1 MKATRKGML
10 MVISGPSG
18 TGKGTLAAKLLNDD
32 PSFTFSVSATTRAK
46 RSTEIEDVHYH
57 FLSDEEYDKLLAE
70 DAFLEHAKY
79 VDHYYGTPAA
89 YVKEQMDAGRNV
101 ILEIELQGA
110 LQIRNKLPETI
121 LMFLMPPSADE
132 LENRLRGRGTETDEV
147 IRARLRRAVEE
158 SRSMD
163 QYDYLV
169 VNDDLETCV
178 EEVHHLIQSQRM
190 RTSECMDLITDM
202 QEGVKKF
209 L

>member
-1 MKATRKGML
+1 MKRKGIL
-10 MVISGPSG
+10 TVISGFSG
-18 TGKGTLAAKLLNDD
+18 AGKGTVMKRLLEKY
-32 PSFTFSVSATTRAK
+32 P
-46 RSTEIEDVHYH
+46 
-57 FLSDEEYDKLLAE
+57 EEYALSISCTSRSPRPGEQDGREYFFKTNEEFEQMIAE

-89 YVKEQMDAGRNV
+89 YVKEQLNAGRNV

-110 LQIRNKLPETI
+110 LQIREKLPETI
-121 LMFLMPPSADE
+121 LMFLMPPSAEE
-132 LENRLRGRGTETDEV
+132 LENRLRGRATESDDV

-158 SRSMD
+158 SQSMD

-178 EEVHHLIQSQRM
+178 EDVHHLIQSQRM
-190 RTSECMDLITDM
+190 RTSECADLIADM

>member
-1 MKATRKGML
+1 MKRKGIL
-10 MVISGPSG
+10 TVISGFSG
-18 TGKGTLAAKLLNDD
+18 AGKGTVMKRLLEKY
-32 PSFTFSVSATTRAK
+32 P
-46 RSTEIEDVHYH
+46 
-57 FLSDEEYDKLLAE
+57 EEYALSISCTSRSPRPGEQDGREYFFKTKEEFEQMIAE

-158 SRSMD
+158 SRSME

>member
-1 MKATRKGML
+1 MKRKGIL
-10 MVISGPSG
+10 TVISGFSG
-18 TGKGTLAAKLLNDD
+18 AGKGTVMKRLLEKY
-32 PSFTFSVSATTRAK
+32 P
-46 RSTEIEDVHYH
+46 
-57 FLSDEEYDKLLAE
+57 EEYALSISCTSRSPRPGEQDGREYFFKTNEEFEKMIAE

-158 SRSMD
+158 SRSME

-169 VNDDLETCV
+169 VNDNLETCV

>member
-1 MKATRKGML
+1 MKRKGIL
-10 MVISGPSG
+10 TVISGFSG
-18 TGKGTLAAKLLNDD
+18 AGKGTVMKRLLEKY
-32 PSFTFSVSATTRAK
+32 P
-46 RSTEIEDVHYH
+46 
-57 FLSDEEYDKLLAE
+57 EEYALSISCTSRSPRPGEQDGREYFFKTNEEFEQMIAE

-121 LMFLMPPSADE
+121 LMFLMPPSAEE

-158 SRSMD
+158 SRSME

>member
-1 MKATRKGML
+1 MKRKGIL
-10 MVISGPSG
+10 TVISGFSG
-18 TGKGTLAAKLLNDD
+18 AGKGTVMKRLLEKY
-32 PSFTFSVSATTRAK
+32 P
-46 RSTEIEDVHYH
+46 
-57 FLSDEEYDKLLAE
+57 EEYALSISCTSRSPRPGEQDGREYFFKTNEEFEKMIAE

-158 SRSMD
+158 SRSME

>member
-1 MKATRKGML
+1 MKRKGIL
-10 MVISGPSG
+10 TVISGFSG
-18 TGKGTLAAKLLNDD
+18 AGKGTVMKRLLEKY
-32 PSFTFSVSATTRAK
+32 P
-46 RSTEIEDVHYH
+46 
-57 FLSDEEYDKLLAE
+57 EEYALSISCTSRSPRPGEQDGREYFFKTNEEFEKMIAE

-158 SRSMD
+158 SRSME

-169 VNDDLETCV
+169 VIDNLETCV

>member
-1 MKATRKGML
+1 M
-10 MVISGPSG
+10 I
-18 TGKGTLAAKLLNDD
+18 
-32 PSFTFSVSATTRAK
+32 
-46 RSTEIEDVHYH
+46 
-57 FLSDEEYDKLLAE
+57 AE

-89 YVKEQMDAGRNV
+89 YVKEQMDAGRSV

>member
-1 MKATRKGML
+1 MKRKGIL
-10 MVISGPSG
+10 TVISGFSG
-18 TGKGTLAAKLLNDD
+18 AGKGTVMKRLLEKY
-32 PSFTFSVSATTRAK
+32 P
-46 RSTEIEDVHYH
+46 
-57 FLSDEEYDKLLAE
+57 EEYALSISCTSRSPRPGEQDGREYFFKTNEEFEQMIAE

-110 LQIRNKLPETI
+110 LQIRKKLPETI

-158 SRSMD
+158 SKSME

-169 VNDDLETCV
+169 VNDDLDTCV

>member
-1 MKATRKGML
+1 MKRKGIL
-10 MVISGPSG
+10 TVISGFSG
-18 TGKGTLAAKLLNDD
+18 AGKGTVMKRLLEKY
-32 PSFTFSVSATTRAK
+32 P
-46 RSTEIEDVHYH
+46 
-57 FLSDEEYDKLLAE
+57 EEYALSISCTSRSPRPGEQDGREYFFKTNEEFEKMIAE

-110 LQIRNKLPETI
+110 LQIRNKLPKTI

-158 SRSMD
+158 SRSME

>member
-1 MKATRKGML
+1 MKRKGIL
-10 MVISGPSG
+10 TVISGFSG
-18 TGKGTLAAKLLNDD
+18 AGKGTVMKRLLEKY
-32 PSFTFSVSATTRAK
+32 P
-46 RSTEIEDVHYH
+46 
-57 FLSDEEYDKLLAE
+57 EEYALSISCTSRSPRPGEQDGREYFFKTNEEFEQMIAE

-158 SRSMD
+158 SRSME

-169 VNDDLETCV
+169 VNDDLETCG

>member
-1 MKATRKGML
+1 MKRKGIL
-10 MVISGPSG
+10 TVISGFSG
-18 TGKGTLAAKLLNDD
+18 AGKGTVMKRLLEKY
-32 PSFTFSVSATTRAK
+32 P
-46 RSTEIEDVHYH
+46 
-57 FLSDEEYDKLLAE
+57 EEYALSISCTSRSPRPGEQDGREYFFKTKEEFEQMIAE

-121 LMFLMPPSADE
+121 LMFLMPPSAEE

>member
-1 MKATRKGML
+1 MKRKGIL
-10 MVISGPSG
+10 TVISGFSG
-18 TGKGTLAAKLLNDD
+18 AGKGTVMKHLLEKY
-32 PSFTFSVSATTRAK
+32 P
-46 RSTEIEDVHYH
+46 
-57 FLSDEEYDKLLAE
+57 EEYALSISCTSRSPRTGEQDGREYFFKTNEEFEQMIAE

>member
-1 MKATRKGML
+1 MKRKGIL
-10 MVISGPSG
+10 TVISGFSG
-18 TGKGTLAAKLLNDD
+18 AGKGTVMKRLLENY
-32 PSFTFSVSATTRAK
+32 P
-46 RSTEIEDVHYH
+46 
-57 FLSDEEYDKLLAE
+57 EEYALSISCTSRSPRTGEQDGREYFFKTNEEFEQMIAE

>member
-1 MKATRKGML
+1 MKRKGIL
-10 MVISGPSG
+10 TVISGFSG
-18 TGKGTLAAKLLNDD
+18 AGKGTVMKRLLEKY
-32 PSFTFSVSATTRAK
+32 P
-46 RSTEIEDVHYH
+46 
-57 FLSDEEYDKLLAE
+57 EEYALSISCTSRSPRPGEQDGREYFFKTNEEFEQMIAE

-110 LQIRNKLPETI
+110 LQIRKKLPETI

-158 SRSMD
+158 SRSME